1 MILYVAVIYMND
13 LEAFNHVLTRNN
25 FFRIR
30 PEWGALLKQADIF
43 KLIQKSPDCTPERLQ
58 LDKFVLK
65 ASFDKEVS
73 FVTDLL
79 LSRAVI
85 TPEIICLLFQEN

>member
-43 KLIQKSPDCTPERLQ
+43 KLIQKSPDCTPERL
-58 LDKFVLK
+58 
-65 ASFDKEVS
+65 
-73 FVTDLL
+73 
-79 LSRAVI
+79 
-85 TPEIICLLFQEN
+85 